1 MNLKPLQ
8 FGNVK
13 IDFPVVLAPMAGYTD
28 AAFRSI
34 CKENGAGACYTEVT
48 SAEGIRRDSQKTFQF
63 LKVSELD
70 HPIAGHIFGK
80 SVEAMVE
87 AAQHIEK
94 LGCFDWIDLNCGC
107 PVKKVVRRGAGAALM
122 KEPQE
127 IGEIVRAVKKA
138 VSLPVSVKTRIGFS
152 PAFPD
157 HLTIAKI
164 VEDAGADMIAV
175 HGRLACN
182 FHKGDADW
190 EKLGEIKQAL
200 KIPVIGNGGVFTPED
215 ATEMVRVSG
224 VDGVMIGRGAVGNP
238 WLFSQISNLW
248 KNQDETVPNL
258 GKKQQAPAQSGP
270 DLGKRRE
277 VIETHLLRLVEL
289 TSSTAEGRRRKAKY
303 DPLEAACLHFR
314 PHLSQY
320 LKGLRGR
327 RGLLQELNNLKTVE
341 AIMGAVDK
349 VFSQNVDAVSSPRC
363 VRKETR

>member
-1 MNLKPLQ
+1 MLKPLQ
-8 FGNVK
+8 FGNVT
-13 IDFPVVLAPMAGYTD
+13 IEFPVVLAPMAGYTD

-34 CKENGAGACYTEVT
+34 CKEQGAGACYTEVT

-80 SVEAMVE
+80 TVEAMVE
-87 AAQHIEK
+87 ASRYIEK

-107 PVKKVVRRGAGAALM
+107 PVRKVVKRGAGAALM
-122 KEPQE
+122 KDPQE
-127 IGEIVRAVKKA
+127 IGEIVRAVKAA
-138 VSLPVSVKTRIGFS
+138 VSLPVTVKTRIGFS

-200 KIPVIGNGGVFTPED
+200 QIPVIGNGGVFEPED
-215 ATEMVRVSG
+215 ALEMVRVSG
-224 VDGVMIGRGAVGNP
+224 VDGVMVGRGAVGNP
-238 WLFSQISNLW
+238 WLFDQI
-248 KNQDETVPNL
+248 KT
-258 GKKQQAPAQSGP
+258 GKKVTPSLAQ
-270 DLGKRRE
+270 RRA
-277 VIETHLLRLVEL
+277 VIEAHLRRLVEL
-289 TSSTAEGRRRKAKY
+289 TGATAEGRRRKAKY
-303 DPLEAACLHFR
+303 EPVQAACLHFR
-314 PHLSQY
+314 PHLAQY

-327 RGLLQELNNLKTVE
+327 RSLLQELNDLITVE
-341 AIMGAVDK
+341 AILDAVDH
-349 VFSQNVDAVSSPRC
+349 VLEQNY
-363 VRKETR
+363 E

>member
-1 MNLKPLQ
+1 MKLKPLK
-8 FGNVK
+8 FGSVT

-48 SAEGIRRDSQKTFQF
+48 SAEGIRRDSKKTFQL

-87 AAQHIEK
+87 ASQYIEQ

-122 KEPQE
+122 KEPEE

-152 PAFPD
+152 PSFPD

-175 HGRLACN
+175 HGRYACN
-182 FHKGDADW
+182 FHGGPADW

-200 KIPVIGNGGVFTPED
+200 KIPVIGNGGVVKPED
-215 ATEMVRVSG
+215 AVEMVRVSG

-238 WLFSQISNLW
+238 WLFGQI
-248 KNQDETVPNL
+248 KNPTQSVP
-258 GKKQQAPAQSGP
+258 SI
-270 DLGKRRE
+270 GKRRE
-277 VIETHLLRLVEL
+277 VIEVHLLRLVEL
-289 TSSTAEGRRRKAKY
+289 TTATVAGRSRKVGFE
-303 DPLEAACLHFR
+303 PEPAACLHFR
-314 PHLSQY
+314 PHLAQY
-320 LKGLRGR
+320 VKGLRGR
-327 RGLLQELNNLKTVE
+327 RDLLQRLNEMRDVKTV
-341 AIMGAVDK
+341 MNAVDK
-349 VFSQNVDAVSSPRC
+349 VMEQNQ
-363 VRKETR
+363 

>member
-1 MNLKPLQ
+1 MNLNPLK
-8 FGNVK
+8 FGTVT

-63 LKVSELD
+63 LEVSKLD

-87 AAQHIEK
+87 AARYIEQ
-94 LGCFDWIDLNCGC
+94 LGRFDWIDLNCGC
-107 PVKKVVRRGAGAALM
+107 PVRKVVRRGAGAALM
-122 KEPQE
+122 KEPEQ

-182 FHKGDADW
+182 FHKGEADW

-200 KIPVIGNGGVFTPED
+200 KIPVIGNGGVNTPED
-215 ATEMVRVSG
+215 ADEMVRVSG

-238 WLFSQISNLW
+238 WLFNQISDHW
-248 KNQDETVPNL
+248 KNLPDEL
-258 GKKQQAPAQSGP
+258 P
-270 DLGKRRE
+270 DLGTRRT
-277 VIETHLLRLVEL
+277 VIATHLLRLVEM
-289 TSSTAEGRRRKAKY
+289 TSATAAGRRCKTKY
-303 DPLEAACLHFR
+303 IPEQSACLHFR
-314 PHLSQY
+314 PHLAQY
-320 LKGLRGR
+320 MKGLRGR
-327 RGLLQELNNLKTVE
+327 RELLQHLNEMHDVKTV
-341 AIMGAVDK
+341 MTAVDK
-349 VFSQNVDAVSSPRC
+349 VLEQNQ
-363 VRKETR
+363 

>member
-8 FGNVK
+8 FGNVTL
-13 IDFPVVLAPMAGYTD
+13 DFPVVLAPMAGYTD

-34 CKENGAGACYTEVT
+34 CKEQGAGACYTEVT
-48 SAEGIRRDSQKTFQF
+48 SAEGIRRDSRKTFQL

-80 SVEAMVE
+80 SVDAMVE
-87 AAQHIEK
+87 ASQYIEQ

-122 KEPQE
+122 KEPEE
-127 IGEIVRAVKKA
+127 IGEMVRAVKKA
-138 VSLPVSVKTRIGFS
+138 VSLPVTVKTRIGFS

-175 HGRLACN
+175 HGRFACN
-182 FHKGDADW
+182 FHKDDADW

-200 KIPVIGNGGVFTPED
+200 KIPVIGNGGVFAPED

-224 VDGVMIGRGAVGNP
+224 VDGVMVGRGAVGNP
-238 WLFSQISNLW
+238 WLFDQISKQWNH
-248 KNQDETVPNL
+248 EPVEVPTL
-258 GKKQQAPAQSGP
+258 E
-270 DLGKRRE
+270 DRRE
-277 VIETHLLRLVEL
+277 VIEAHLLRVVEL
-289 TSSTAEGRRRKAKY
+289 SLSTADIRRRKVDF
-303 DPLEAACLHFR
+303 DPVEAACMHFR
-314 PHLSQY
+314 PHLAQY

-327 RGLLQELNNLKTVE
+327 RGLLQQLNELKTVE
-341 AIMGAVDK
+341 DILNA
-349 VFSQNVDAVSSPRC
+349 VDAVM
-363 VRKETR
+363 EQNI

>member
-1 MNLKPLQ
+1 MLNPLQ
-8 FGNVK
+8 FGNVT

-34 CKENGAGACYTEVT
+34 CKEHGAGACYTEVT

-63 LKVSELD
+63 LKVSGLD

-87 AAQHIEK
+87 AAQYIEQ

-122 KEPQE
+122 KEPE
-127 IGEIVRAVKKA
+127 KIGDIVRAVKKA

-164 VEDAGADMIAV
+164 GEDAGADMIAV

-200 KIPVIGNGGVFTPED
+200 NIPVIGNGGVFTPED

-238 WLFSQISNLW
+238 WLFDHI
-248 KNQDETVPNL
+248 KNPTQLLP
-258 GKKQQAPAQSGP
+258 S
-270 DLGKRRE
+270 LGKRRE

-289 TSSTAEGRRRKAKY
+289 TTATAAGRRRKVGFE
-303 DPLEAACLHFR
+303 PEQAACLNFR
-314 PHLSQY
+314 PHLAHY
-320 LKGLRGR
+320 IKGLRGR
-327 RGLLQELNNLKTVE
+327 RELMEHLNEMRDVKTV
-341 AIMGAVDK
+341 MSAVDK
-349 VFSQNVDAVSSPRC
+349 VLFKNVDATLPSRHKDAKKRDEGVAS
-363 VRKETR
+363 TRELHD

>member
-1 MNLKPLQ
+1 MNLPSLK
-8 FGNVK
+8 FGSVT

-28 AAFRSI
+28 AAFRSV
-34 CKENGAGACYTEVT
+34 CKERGAGACYTEVT

-63 LKVSELD
+63 LKVSTLD

-87 AAQHIEK
+87 AAQYIEQ

-107 PVKKVVRRGAGAALM
+107 PVRKVVRRGAGAALM
-122 KEPQE
+122 KEPEE
-127 IGEIVRAVKKA
+127 IGDIVRAVKKA
-138 VSLPVSVKTRIGFS
+138 VSLPVTVKTRIGFS
-152 PAFPD
+152 PAFAD

-190 EKLGEIKQAL
+190 EKLGEIKQAVT
-200 KIPVIGNGGVFTPED
+200 IPVIGNGGVFAPED

-238 WLFSQISNLW
+238 WLFERI
-248 KNQDETVPNL
+248 KNPDAPPPSL
-258 GKKQQAPAQSGP
+258 GN
-270 DLGKRRE
+270 RRA
-277 VIETHLLRLVEL
+277 VIEAHLLRLLEL
-289 TSSTAEGRRRKAKY
+289 TEASTEGRRRKAGFVA
-303 DPLEAACLHFR
+303 ETAACLHFR
-314 PHLSQY
+314 PHLAQY

-327 RGLLQELNNLKTVE
+327 RELMQHLNEMHDVKTV
-341 AIMGAVDK
+341 MNAVDK
-349 VFSQNVDAVSSPRC
+349 VLEQNHDG
-363 VRKETR
+363 

>member
-1 MNLKPLQ
+1 MFKPLQ
-8 FGNVK
+8 FGNVT

-34 CKENGAGACYTEVT
+34 CKEQGAGACYTEVT

-87 AAQHIEK
+87 AAQYIEK

-122 KEPQE
+122 KEPEE

-138 VSLPVSVKTRIGFS
+138 VSLPVTVKTRIGFS

-175 HGRLACN
+175 HGRFACN

-238 WLFSQISNLW
+238 WLFDQISKHW
-248 KNQDETVPNL
+248 K
-258 GKKQQAPAQSGP
+258 QAEPVLNKFPS
-270 DLGKRRE
+270 LGKRRE

-289 TSSTAEGRRRKAKY
+289 TATTAEGRRRKAKY

-314 PHLSQY
+314 PHLAQY

-327 RGLLQELNNLKTVE
+327 RELMQYLNTMHDVE
-341 AIMGAVDK
+341 TIMGAVDK
-349 VFSQNVDAVSSPRC
+349 VLEQNQ
-363 VRKETR
+363 

>member
-34 CKENGAGACYTEVT
+34 CKEQGAGACYTEVT

-80 SVEAMVE
+80 SVDAMVE
-87 AAQHIEK
+87 ASQYIEQ

-122 KEPQE
+122 KEPEE
-127 IGEIVRAVKKA
+127 IGEIVRRVKAA
-138 VSLPVSVKTRIGFS
+138 VSLPVTVKTRIGFS

-157 HLTIAKI
+157 HMTIAKI

-200 KIPVIGNGGVFTPED
+200 TIPVIGNGGVFAPED

-238 WLFSQISNLW
+238 WLFSQISKLW
-248 KNQDETVPNL
+248 KNEPVELPT
-258 GKKQQAPAQSGP
+258 
-270 DLGKRRE
+270 LGKRRE
-277 VIETHLLRLVEL
+277 VIEAHLLRLVEL
-289 TSSTAEGRRRKAKY
+289 TTATTAGRRRKAGFN
-303 DPLEAACLHFR
+303 PEEAACLHFR
-314 PHLSQY
+314 PHLAQY
-320 LKGLRGR
+320 IKGLRGR
-327 RGLLQELNNLKTVE
+327 RELMQHLNEMHDVHTV
-341 AIMGAVDK
+341 MDAVDK
-349 VFSQNVDAVSSPRC
+349 VLEQNR
-363 VRKETR
+363 

>member
-1 MNLKPLQ
+1 MMLKPLQ
-8 FGNVK
+8 FGNVT

-28 AAFRSI
+28 AAFRSV
-34 CKENGAGACYTEVT
+34 CKELGAGACYTEVT
-48 SAEGIRRDSQKTFQF
+48 SAEGIRRDSQKTFQ
-63 LKVSELD
+63 LLEVSAAD

-87 AAQHIEK
+87 AAQYIEQ

-122 KEPQE
+122 KEPEE
-127 IGEIVRAVKKA
+127 IGEIVRAVKQA

-200 KIPVIGNGGVFTPED
+200 KIPVIGNGGVVAPGD
-215 ATEMVRVSG
+215 ASEMVRVSG
-224 VDGVMIGRGAVGNP
+224 VDGVMIGRGSVGNP
-238 WLFSQISNLW
+238 WLFEQI
-248 KNQDETVPNL
+248 KN
-258 GKKQQAPAQSGP
+258 SGTP
-270 DLGKRRE
+270 PPTHQERRE
-277 VIETHLLRLVEL
+277 VIETHLQRLVEL
-289 TSSTAEGRRRKAKY
+289 NVASTAERRRKEKFVPETAG
-303 DPLEAACLHFR
+303 CLTFR
-314 PHLSQY
+314 PHLAQY

-327 RGLLQELNNLKTVE
+327 RELMQHLNEMHDVKTV
-341 AIMGAVDK
+341 MTAVDR
-349 VFSQNVDAVSSPRC
+349 VLEQNY
-363 VRKETR
+363 E

>member
-1 MNLKPLQ
+1 MLKPLQ
-8 FGNVK
+8 FGNVT

-28 AAFRSI
+28 AAFRSV
-34 CKENGAGACYTEVT
+34 CKEQGAGACYTEVT

-87 AAQHIEK
+87 AAQYIEQ

-122 KEPQE
+122 KEPEE

-138 VSLPVSVKTRIGFS
+138 VSLPVTVKTRIGFS

-200 KIPVIGNGGVFTPED
+200 KIPVIGNGGVFAPED
-215 ATEMVRVSG
+215 AAEMLRVSG

-238 WLFSQISNLW
+238 WLFEQIKDPTQS
-248 KNQDETVPNL
+248 
-258 GKKQQAPAQSGP
+258 APSI
-270 DLGKRRE
+270 GKRRE

-289 TSSTAEGRRRKAKY
+289 TTATAEGRRRKAKFV
-303 DPLEAACLHFR
+303 PEQAACLTFR
-314 PHLSQY
+314 PHLTQY

-327 RGLLQELNNLKTVE
+327 RELMQHLNEMHDVKTVM
-341 AIMGAVDK
+341 AAVD
-349 VFSQNVDAVSSPRC
+349 VVVAENLYSSRA
-363 VRKETR
+363 

>member
-1 MNLKPLQ
+1 MLKPLK
-8 FGNVK
+8 FGNVT

-63 LKVSELD
+63 LEVSKLD

-87 AAQHIEK
+87 ASQYIEQ
-94 LGCFDWIDLNCGC
+94 LGTFDWIDLNCGC

-122 KEPQE
+122 KEPEQ

-152 PAFPD
+152 PSFPN

-182 FHKGDADW
+182 FHKGEADW
-190 EKLGEIKQAL
+190 EKIGEIKQAL
-200 KIPVIGNGGVFTPED
+200 KIPVIGNGGINTPED

-238 WLFSQISNLW
+238 WLFNQIAQVWSG
-248 KNQDETVPNL
+248 ETPVSPTL
-258 GKKQQAPAQSGP
+258 EQ
-270 DLGKRRE
+270 RRS
-277 VIETHLLRLVEL
+277 VIETHLLRLVEM
-289 TSSTAEGRRRKAKY
+289 TSNTAQGRRCKTKY
-303 DPLEAACLHFR
+303 IPEQSACLHFR
-314 PHLSQY
+314 PHLAQY
-320 LKGLRGR
+320 IKGLRGR
-327 RGLLQELNNLKTVE
+327 RELLQHLNEMHDVKTV
-341 AIMGAVDK
+341 MDAVDR
-349 VFSQNVDAVSSPRC
+349 VLSQNVGAMPSSHHHESNGRDEG
-363 VRKETR
+363 VASTEERHD

>member
-1 MNLKPLQ
+1 MNLKPLK
-8 FGNVK
+8 FGTVT

-48 SAEGIRRDSQKTFQF
+48 SAEGIRRDSLKTFQL

-87 AAQHIEK
+87 ASQYIEQ

-122 KEPQE
+122 KEPEE

-152 PAFPD
+152 PSFPD

-175 HGRLACN
+175 HGRYACN
-182 FHKGDADW
+182 FHGGPADW
-190 EKLGEIKQAL
+190 EKLGEIKRAL
-200 KIPVIGNGGVFTPED
+200 KIPVIGNGGVVTPEE
-215 ATEMVRVSG
+215 AVEMVRVSG

-238 WLFSQISNLW
+238 WLFDQI
-248 KNQDETVPNL
+248 KNPSL
-258 GKKQQAPAQSGP
+258 PAPS
-270 DLGKRRE
+270 LGKRRE
-277 VIETHLLRLVEL
+277 TIETHLLRLVEL
-289 TSSTAEGRRRKAKY
+289 TTATAAGRSRKVGFE
-303 DPLEAACLHFR
+303 PEPAACLHFR
-314 PHLSQY
+314 PHLAQY
-320 LKGLRGR
+320 IKGLRGR
-327 RGLLQELNNLKTVE
+327 RDLLQQLNAMRDVKTV
-341 AIMGAVDK
+341 MNAVDK
-349 VFSQNVDAVSSPRC
+349 VMEQNQ
-363 VRKETR
+363 

>member
-1 MNLKPLQ
+1 MMLKPLQ
-8 FGNVK
+8 FGNVT

-28 AAFRSI
+28 AAFRSV
-34 CKENGAGACYTEVT
+34 CKELGAGACYTEVT
-48 SAEGIRRDSQKTFQF
+48 SAEGIRRDSQKTFQ
-63 LKVSELD
+63 LLEVSAAD

-80 SVEAMVE
+80 SVDAMVE
-87 AAQHIEK
+87 AAQYIEQ

-122 KEPQE
+122 KEPEE

-200 KIPVIGNGGVFTPED
+200 KIPVIGNGGVFAPED
-215 ATEMVRVSG
+215 ALEMMRVSG

-238 WLFSQISNLW
+238 WLFEQI
-248 KNQDETVPNL
+248 KNL
-258 GKKQQAPAQSGP
+258 GKPP
-270 DLGKRRE
+270 PTPEERRE

-289 TSSTAEGRRRKAKY
+289 NNGAPSGRRRKEKFVPETAG
-303 DPLEAACLHFR
+303 CLTFR
-314 PHLSQY
+314 PHLAHY

-327 RGLLQELNNLKTVE
+327 RELMQHLNEMHDVKTV
-341 AIMGAVDK
+341 MTAVDK
-349 VFSQNVDAVSSPRC
+349 VLDQNVDATSSSRHEDTKKRDGD
-363 VRKETR
+363 VASTEENYDR